1 MARPLNCRCVGCLPA
16 ADYFKP
22 RGLPLW
28 ALEEVVLTVDECE
41 ALRLADL
48 EGLYQKQAAERMNV
62 SRQTFGRIIES
73 AHRKVAGA
81 LVEGKALRIVGGEY
95 QMNAPRTFVCSH
107 CHHTWQ
113 CPYGTGRPAE
123 CPACRQQD
131 FHRTAAERG
140 RGRGPRHGRHGQ
152 PGGLCGQLRKGART
166 QSARAT
172 ATQTSDAQPQP

>member
-1 MARPLNCRCVGCLPA
+1 
-16 ADYFKP
+16 
-22 RGLPLW
+22 
-28 ALEEVVLTVDECE
+28 
-41 ALRLADL
+41 
-48 EGLYQKQAAERMNV
+48 
-62 SRQTFGRIIES
+62 
-73 AHRKVAGA
+73 
-81 LVEGKALRIVGGEY
+81 
-95 QMNAPRTFVCSH
+95 MNATRTFVCSH

-172 ATQTSDAQPQP
+172 ATQTSDDQPQP